1 MMYHTVLI
9 VLHRP
14 PLFLPTPTTAPDFTI
29 CWTSVTAIIK
39 LIRHYSRGNEYAY
52 LPVTFIHTAT
62 AVASIISM
70 KRHTLYGHEH
80 ERDSDETA
88 KYLSVVLEALEG
100 CSGTWAAAAQAKEAI
115 VRADQD
121 ARRARHDFCQ
131 QHQHH
136 QHHHHHQQYQQNQH
150 RQDMEPDQQNRHQSQ
165 HQAAVDDLSY
175 GMGQCLELEPDAVMG
190 GMPMG
195 YGVGMGGGGVAGFL
209 DPEYWSSACSADGG
223 DMLE

>member
-1 MMYHTVLI
+1 MFGLLTVAGSMMYHTVLI

-14 PLFLPTPTTAPDFTI
+14 PLFLPMPTAAPDFAI

-70 KRHTLYGHEH
+70 KRHTVYGHEH
-80 ERDSDETA
+80 EHDGDETA
-88 KYLSVVLEALEG
+88 KYLGVVLEALEG

-121 ARRARHDFCQ
+121 ARRARHGFSQHQ
-131 QHQHH
+131 QQEQQEQRQEQHHQHH
-136 QHHHHHQQYQQNQH
+136 QHHRDPDPNQQNQH
-150 RQDMEPDQQNRHQSQ
+150 QDH
-165 HQAAVDDLSY
+165 AVR
-175 GMGQCLELEPDAVMG
+175 QCLELDLDAAMSGMG
-190 GMPMG
+190 F
-195 YGVGMGGGGVAGFL
+195 GVGMGGGGVAGFL
-209 DPEYWSSACSADGG
+209 DPEYWSSACSAEGG
-223 DMLE
+223 SEMLE